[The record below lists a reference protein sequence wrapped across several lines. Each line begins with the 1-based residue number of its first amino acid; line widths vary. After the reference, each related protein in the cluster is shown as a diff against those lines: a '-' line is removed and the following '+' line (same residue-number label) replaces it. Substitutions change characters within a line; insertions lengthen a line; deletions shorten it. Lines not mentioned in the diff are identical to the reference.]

1 MAIGIE
7 APAYLVHRNFDQKIA
22 DEMRKFNE
30 MVEHG
35 HINLEQ
41 AALVRPLMES
51 LRSLVYDAL
60 ETNPA

>member
-1 MAIGIE
+1 MAVE
-7 APAYLVHRNFDQKIA
+7 APAYWRHRNFDQKIA

-51 LRSLVYDAL
+51 LRSLVYDAM
-60 ETNPA
+60 ETEPA